1 MNDSIKSYLLVILL
15 SVMWGLNW
23 TTLKISVTSTS
34 PLFVAVVTVFLGAAC
49 FIPLC
54 LKLNVRFLIR
64 KHLWKYMLLGL
75 FSTALVHGF
84 EFQAFRF
91 ISSSEAAVSFFIF
104 PLVSVPLSAIFLKE
118 KISLVKLIGVLVGFF
133 GIFIISFPKL
143 SYSGGFNTELLGI
156 GFAMLGGSFW
166 AIGSIYFKKNNFTS
180 KGTSNYVTTMSQ
192 LFFGALFLSPI
203 FFITENIPEIP
214 LSYEFLSSF
223 LYVII
228 FSKFIAMVIWYKLL
242 DKGSVVNLSTSTYL
256 IPVFATI
263 FGVFLL
269 GEVFT
274 LYNLFGIMFVL
285 IGIYLTIRKTS

>member
-1 MNDSIKSYLLVILL
+1 MNESVKSFILIVILSL
-15 SVMWGLNW
+15 IWGGSWTALKVSVAL
-23 TTLKISVTSTS
+23 TS
-34 PLFVAVVTVFLGAAC
+34 PLFVAVASVFPSVLF
-49 FIPLC
+49 FIPFC
-54 LKLNVRFLIR
+54 WKLNVMFLIR

-91 ISSSEAAVSFFIF
+91 ISSSEAAVAFFIF

-118 KISLVKLIGVLVGFF
+118 KTSSLKILGVLVGFF
-133 GIFIISFPKL
+133 GIFFISLPKL
-143 SYSGGFNTELLGI
+143 SLNGGFNTELLGI
-156 GFAMLGGSFW
+156 GLAMLGGSFW
-166 AIGSIYFKKNNFTS
+166 AVASVYFKKTTWETS
-180 KGTSNYVTTMSQ
+180 GDNTHLISMLQ
-192 LFFGALFLSPI
+192 LFFGGVFLLPLFILTDDVSQFSFSSDLIISLLFLI
-203 FFITENIPEIP
+203 VF
-214 LSYEFLSSF
+214 
-223 LYVII
+223 V
-228 FSKFIAMVIWYKLL
+228 KFIGYFIWYKLL

-285 IGIYLTIRKTS
+285 IGIYLTIRKP

>member
-1 MNDSIKSYLLVILL
+1 MNDSLKSYLLVILL

-75 FSTALVHGF
+75 FSTTLVHGF

-91 ISSSEAAVSFFIF
+91 ISSSETAISFFIF

-118 KISLVKLIGVLVGFF
+118 KISLVKLIGVLIGFF
-133 GIFIISFPKL
+133 GIFVISFPKL
-143 SYSGGFNTELLGI
+143 SYSGGFNTELFGI

-166 AIGSIYFKKNNFTS
+166 AVGSIYFKKNNFTS

-192 LFFGALFLSPI
+192 LFFGALFLTPI

-228 FSKFIAMVIWYKLL
+228 FSKFVAMVIWYKLL

-285 IGIYLTIRKTS
+285 IGIYLTIRKT

>member
-1 MNDSIKSYLLVILL
+1 
-15 SVMWGLNW
+15 MWGLNW

-54 LKLNVRFLIR
+54 LKLNVRVLIR

-91 ISSSEAAVSFFIF
+91 ISSSEAAVAFFIF

-118 KISLVKLIGVLVGFF
+118 KTSSLKILGVLIGFF
-133 GIFIISFPKL
+133 GIFFISLPKL
-143 SYSGGFNTELLGI
+143 SLNGGFNTELLGI
-156 GFAMLGGSFW
+156 GLAMLGGSFW
-166 AIGSIYFKKNNFTS
+166 AVASVYFKKTTWETS
-180 KGTSNYVTTMSQ
+180 GDNTHLISMLQ
-192 LFFGALFLSPI
+192 LFFGGVFLLPLFILTDDVSQFSFSSDLIISLLFLI
-203 FFITENIPEIP
+203 VF
-214 LSYEFLSSF
+214 
-223 LYVII
+223 V
-228 FSKFIAMVIWYKLL
+228 KFIGYFIWYKLL

-285 IGIYLTIRKTS
+285 IGIYLTIRKP

>member
-1 MNDSIKSYLLVILL
+1 
-15 SVMWGLNW
+15 MWGLNW

-54 LKLNVRFLIR
+54 LKLNVRVLIR

-75 FSTALVHGF
+75 FSTTLVHGF

-91 ISSSEAAVSFFIF
+91 ISSSETAISFFIF

-133 GIFIISFPKL
+133 GIFVISFPKL

-166 AIGSIYFKKNNFTS
+166 AVGSIYFKKNNFTS

-192 LFFGALFLSPI
+192 LFFGALFLTPI

-228 FSKFIAMVIWYKLL
+228 FSKFVAMVIWYKLL

-285 IGIYLTIRKTS
+285 IGIYLTIRKP

>member
-1 MNDSIKSYLLVILL
+1 LNDSLKSYLLVILL

-75 FSTALVHGF
+75 FSTTLVHGF

-91 ISSSEAAVSFFIF
+91 ISSSETAISFFIF

-118 KISLVKLIGVLVGFF
+118 KISLVKLIGVLIGFF
-133 GIFIISFPKL
+133 GIFVISFPKL
-143 SYSGGFNTELLGI
+143 SYSGGFNTELFGI

-166 AIGSIYFKKNNFTS
+166 AVGSIYFKKNNFTS

-192 LFFGALFLSPI
+192 LFFGALFLTPI

-228 FSKFIAMVIWYKLL
+228 FSKFVAMVIWYKLL

-285 IGIYLTIRKTS
+285 IGIYLTIRKT

>member
-1 MNDSIKSYLLVILL
+1 
-15 SVMWGLNW
+15 MWGLNW

-54 LKLNVRFLIR
+54 WKLNVRFLIR

-91 ISSSEAAVSFFIF
+91 ISSSETAISFFIF

-118 KISLVKLIGVLVGFF
+118 KTSLVKILGVLVGFF
-133 GIFIISFPKL
+133 GIFVISFPKL

-156 GFAMLGGSFW
+156 GLAMLGGSFW
-166 AIGSIYFKKNNFTS
+166 AVGSIYFKKNNFTA
-180 KGTSNYVTTMSQ
+180 KGASNYVTTMSQ
-192 LFFGALFLSPI
+192 LFFGALFLTPM

-242 DKGSVVNLSTSTYL
+242 DKGSVVNLSASTYL

-285 IGIYLTIRKTS
+285 IGIYMTIRKTS

>member
-1 MNDSIKSYLLVILL
+1 
-15 SVMWGLNW
+15 MWGLNW

-54 LKLNVRFLIR
+54 LKLNVRVLIR

-75 FSTALVHGF
+75 FSTTLVHGF

-91 ISSSEAAVSFFIF
+91 ISSSETAISFFIF

-133 GIFIISFPKL
+133 GIFVISFPKL

-166 AIGSIYFKKNNFTS
+166 AVASVYFKKTTWETS
-180 KGTSNYVTTMSQ
+180 GDNTHLISMLQ
-192 LFFGALFLSPI
+192 LFFGGVFLLPLFILTDDVSQFSFSSDLIISLLFLI
-203 FFITENIPEIP
+203 VF
-214 LSYEFLSSF
+214 
-223 LYVII
+223 V
-228 FSKFIAMVIWYKLL
+228 KFIGYFIWYKLL

-285 IGIYLTIRKTS
+285 IGIYLTIRKP

>member
-1 MNDSIKSYLLVILL
+1 MNESAKSFILIIIL
-15 SVMWGLNW
+15 SLIWGGSW
-23 TTLKISVTSTS
+23 TALKVSVALTS
-34 PLFVAVVTVFLGAAC
+34 PLFVAVATIFPSVLF
-49 FIPLC
+49 FIPFC

-118 KISLVKLIGVLVGFF
+118 KMSFMKIIGVLVGFF

-143 SYSGGFNTELLGI
+143 SYSGGFNNDLLGI
-156 GFAMLGGSFW
+156 SLAMLGGSFW
-166 AIGSIYFKKNNFTS
+166 AVASVYFKKTTWETS
-180 KGTSNYVTTMSQ
+180 GDNTHLISMLQ
-192 LFFGALFLSPI
+192 LFFGGVFLFPLFILTDDVSQFSFSSDLIISLI
-203 FFITENIPEIP
+203 FLIVF
-214 LSYEFLSSF
+214 
-223 LYVII
+223 V
-228 FSKFIAMVIWYKLL
+228 KFIGYFIWYKLL

-285 IGIYLTIRKTS
+285 IGIYLTVRKT

>member
-54 LKLNVRFLIR
+54 LKFNVRFLIR

-75 FSTALVHGF
+75 FSTTLVHGF

-91 ISSSEAAVSFFIF
+91 ISSSEAAVSFFIY

-118 KISLVKLIGVLVGFF
+118 KTSLVKIIGVLVGFF
-133 GIFIISFPKL
+133 GIFVISFPKL
-143 SYSGGFNTELLGI
+143 SYISGFNTELLGI
-156 GFAMLGGSFW
+156 GLAMLGGSFW
-166 AIGSIYFKKNNFTS
+166 AVASVYFKKTTWETS
-180 KGTSNYVTTMSQ
+180 GDNTHLISMLQ
-192 LFFGALFLSPI
+192 LFFGGVFLFPLFILTDDVSQFSFSSDLIICLI
-203 FFITENIPEIP
+203 FTIVF
-214 LSYEFLSSF
+214 
-223 LYVII
+223 V
-228 FSKFIAMVIWYKLL
+228 KFIGYFIWYKLL
-242 DKGSVVNLSTSTYL
+242 NKGSVVNLSTSTYL

-285 IGIYLTIRKTS
+285 IGIYMTIRKT

>member
-1 MNDSIKSYLLVILL
+1 MNDSLKSYLLVILL

-75 FSTALVHGF
+75 FSTTLVHGF

-91 ISSSEAAVSFFIF
+91 ISSSETAISFFIF

-118 KISLVKLIGVLVGFF
+118 KTSLVKILGVLVGFF
-133 GIFIISFPKL
+133 GIFVISLPKL
-143 SYSGGFNTELLGI
+143 SYSGGFNAELLGI
-156 GFAMLGGSFW
+156 GLAMLGGSFW
-166 AIGSIYFKKNNFTS
+166 AVGSIYFKKNNFTS

-192 LFFGALFLSPI
+192 LFFGALFLTPI

-228 FSKFIAMVIWYKLL
+228 FSKFVAMVIWYKLL

-285 IGIYLTIRKTS
+285 IGIYMTIRKT